1 MKVLLLALILNGQT
15 GEPQGMPT
23 VKKEFDT
30 IEACMKAKAGTT
42 LPKVDKK
49 SGIAVTV
56 VVYTCAVPPGMA
68 IPAAPVEPIVIDEDD
83 TKATT

>member
-1 MKVLLLALILNGQT
+1 MKVLLLALILNGTT
-15 GEPQGMPT
+15 GEPIDGPT

-30 IEACMKAKAGTT
+30 IDACMSAKPKMG
-42 LPKVDKK
+42 LPKFDKK
-49 SGIAVTV
+49 TGVALSV

-68 IPAAPVEPIVIDEDD
+68 LPAAPVEPIVIDEDD